1 MPFLRNLVKDLVEKR
16 LWPVAVLLV
25 AALVAAPVLI
35 GRSGSDPAVP
45 ADVADAVQNAD
56 AADAGDAGRA
66 LVSIDEDAT
75 DRRHDGGEVRDPFTA
90 PAAAKVVAKTD
101 AATQTPAEDTTVPA
115 ATPSGSTGTG
125 TGVPVPTDTGTS
137 TPGTGTTSGGSTS
150 GGSTSGTTTTKKTTT
165 YHVTLR
171 FGQTGTKLETIRDL
185 PRLSPLPSVT
195 NPFFVFLGVL
205 EGGKRAVFMVSSDA
219 KPIGDGV
226 CKPKLSDCQTV
237 ELAADHT
244 EWFDFTNPDGT
255 VTQYQMDLVSI
266 RKKKI
271 ASEDKVQAA
280 FARHSRVGAELLR
293 DAAVKATRAAKGA
306 KRYRYLPKRGVLAR
320 AKKRKRAAASAA
332 AGAFLPGAAE
342 LMSLAPRKLQP
353 GIAVWHWD
361 AAKAERQP
369 HAS

>member
-171 FGQTGTKLETIRDL
+171 FGQTGRARDDPRPRAAQPAAVGHEPVLRL
-185 PRLSPLPSVT
+185 PRRPRRRQDAPCSWSPRTPSRSAT
-195 NPFFVFLGVL
+195 ASASRQP
-205 EGGKRAVFMVSSDA
+205 
-219 KPIGDGV
+219 
-226 CKPKLSDCQTV
+226 SDCQTV
-237 ELAADHT
+237 ELDAGDT

-306 KRYRYLPKRGVLAR
+306 ERYRYLPKRGVLAR